1 MSSIK
6 NNKMKSNIIME
17 KTFIESVLSTLRL
30 LFTKKMMF
38 LNLQMFFTGVSVSY
52 YSGML
57 STIMVN

>member
-38 LNLQMFFTGVSVSY
+38 LNLQMFFTGVSISY

>member
-17 KTFIESVLSTLRL
+17 KTFVESVLSTLRL

-38 LNLQMFFTGVSVSY
+38 LNLQMFFTGVSISY